1 MDLPVEVDEY
11 GNADVCMSLEDH
23 YYFDIWNRGML

>member
-23 YYFDIWNRGML
+23 SYFDIWNRGML